1 MPRAPTFRAMA
12 SWALAIRGRVPRA
25 WGYALGAMPIV
36 ALLGVWALLTAGE
49 THERIVTPS
58 ILPSPWEVFGAVP
71 ALLDRSG
78 DQSVHHHVLAS
89 LRRVAISFGI
99 ALAVAL
105 PLGVGMG
112 AFGLFRA
119 AFTPLTTASS
129 YIPISTLVPLTMSWF
144 GTNELQKV
152 LFLAMAFAICLLPL
166 VVKAID
172 SVPDVYLRTAWTLGA
187 TRRQVVFRVLV
198 PVAAPDLWHAMRLAF
213 GVGWTYIVLTEALV
227 LTDGIGVLIEQGRRR
242 GPREQIYL
250 AIIIITVIAWIVD
263 LGWERAG
270 RLLFPYRKPR

>member
-1 MPRAPTFRAMA
+1 MPAWP
-12 SWALAIRGRVPRA
+12 LAIRGRVPRA
-25 WGYALGAMPIV
+25 WAIGLGLLPILV
-36 ALLGVWALLTAGE
+36 LLGVWALVTAGE

-71 ALLDRSG
+71 TLLAREG
-78 DQSVHHHVLAS
+78 DQSALHHVLAS
-89 LRRVAISFGI
+89 VRRVAIGFGI
-99 ALAVAL
+99 ALAIAL
-105 PLGVGMG
+105 PLGVAMG

-119 AFTPLTTASS
+119 TFTPLATASS
-129 YIPISTLVPLTMSWF
+129 YIPISTLVPLTMTWF
-144 GTNELQKV
+144 GTDEKQKC
-152 LFLAMAFAICLLPL
+152 LFLALAFVICLLPL
-166 VVKAID
+166 IVKAID
-172 SVPDVYLRTAWTLGA
+172 GVADVYLRTAWTLGA
-187 TRRQVVFRVLV
+187 TRRQVVSRVLV
-198 PVAAPDLWHAMRLAF
+198 PIAAPDLWHAMRLAF

-250 AIIIITVIAWIVD
+250 AILIITLIAWIAD